1 MGVTRTASTLPDG
14 WTPICN
20 DCGVALCWD
29 ISEYDYNERPA
40 FWDAWLCKEC
50 LAWQR
55 KQSERSSSAGQTPP
69 G

>member
-40 FWDAWLCKEC
+40 FWDAWCCKEC
-50 LAWQR
+50 LEWR
-55 KQSERSSSAGQTPP
+55 RRRVGGSSSAGTNPQD
-69 G
+69 